1 MLFDFR
7 WLFRRLR
14 ILLNWMGAF
23 KFILFIFITHP
34 HFLGH
39 LLIRFLGNLFLYDFR
54 RWILSLFELSID
66 LFVRS
71 LIWTTTGIRV
81 SVGVI
86 SFASL
91 RLLSLLRPGRPNH
104 RLIIGTRLWWGQRCF
119 IIYNCSCPESRC
131 LIINTTFIAMCWRL
145 GNVVFFIRIIMSLD
159 WRLSFIKD
167 MLPYILLGLYSLTML
182 IYITI
187 LKVVIE
193 DSLCFNMSSWLML

>member
-1 MLFDFR
+1 MLFDYR
-7 WLFRRLR
+7 WLFNRLR
-14 ILLNWMGAF
+14 ILLNRLSAF
-23 KFILFIFITHP
+23 KFILFIFITQS

-39 LLIRFLGNLFLYDFR
+39 LFIWFLGNLFLYDFR

-71 LIWTTTGIRV
+71 LIWTTTCIWV
-81 SVGVI
+81 SVRVI

-104 RLIIGTRLWWGQRCF
+104 RLIIGTKLWWGQRCF

-145 GNVVFFIRIIMSLD
+145 SSVVFFIRIIVSLVR
-159 WRLSFIKD
+159 RLSFIKD
-167 MLPYILLGLYSLTML
+167 MLPYILLGL
-182 IYITI
+182 
-187 LKVVIE
+187 
-193 DSLCFNMSSWLML
+193 